1 MKKSKNVNSN
11 IIIFLIIFV
20 IIIFLPFIPLFLTSI
35 SFSFRWPEIVPSKLS
50 LRALEYVF
58 VNNEATYE
66 ALINT
71 FIIGISVISLD
82 LILAVPAAYALIRYE
97 FKGKLL
103 IKAILISPI
112 IIPPFT
118 AMMGMYIIFIK
129 LGLTDTILGVVLA
142 NILPTLPY
150 MIVAMMVCFSTIDVQ
165 YEEQASILGASPIKS
180 FFCVT
185 LPHILPGVLVGSSL
199 TFLISA
205 SQYLLTLLVGGG
217 KVLTLTIIMVPFING
232 GDRNIGSVYSLMF
245 SAIALINI
253 LLLDISLKSYYKK
266 RHFKVV

>member
-1 MKKSKNVNSN
+1 MKKSKNINLST
-11 IIIFLIIFV
+11 IISLMILAM
-20 IIIFLPFIPLFLTSI
+20 IIFLPFIPLLLTSI
-35 SFSFRWPEIVPSKLS
+35 SFTFRWPDIVPSKLS
-50 LRALEYVF
+50 LRALKYVF
-58 VNNEATYE
+58 LNNPSTFE

-71 FIIGISVISLD
+71 FIIGIFVISLD
-82 LILAVPAAYALIRYE
+82 LIMAIPAAYALIRYE

-103 IKAILISPI
+103 IKVILFSPI

-150 MIVAMMVCFSTIDVQ
+150 MIMAMMVCFSTIDVK
-165 YEEQASILGASPIKS
+165 YEEQANILGASPIKS

-185 LPHILPGVLVGSSL
+185 FPNILPGILVGSSL

-217 KVLTLTIIMVPFING
+217 KVLTLTIIMFPFING
-232 GDRNIGSVYSLMF
+232 GDRNIGSVYGLIF
-245 SAIALINI
+245 SAMALINI
-253 LLLDISLKSYYKK
+253 LLLDINLKGYYKK
-266 RHFKVV
+266 KHFKAL